1 MKTDAPVPMGK
12 RAFDDPGTRLTCE
25 RARRRALINLAVRA
39 GVWMALLIAART
51 VETDAQ
57 LVEGMASFLLIPTAF
72 LLAGPAKKLRWLR
85 TVEAVLRSC
94 PWQYCVVARE
104 QGVPVNSGAGV
115 RVQLDAHTAEE
126 PRSATMAAR
135 TWRIRR
141 PKPGRLEKA
150 AWFAGDLD
158 RGGVIAMSGGHVLGT
173 VQRP

>member
-1 MKTDAPVPMGK
+1 MKTDPAVPMTK
-12 RAFDDPGTRLTCE
+12 CAFDDQETRLTFG
-25 RARRRALINLAVRA
+25 RTRRRALINLWVRA
-39 GVWMALLIAART
+39 GGWIGLLIVART

-57 LVEGMASFLLIPTAF
+57 LIEGAASFLLIPTAF